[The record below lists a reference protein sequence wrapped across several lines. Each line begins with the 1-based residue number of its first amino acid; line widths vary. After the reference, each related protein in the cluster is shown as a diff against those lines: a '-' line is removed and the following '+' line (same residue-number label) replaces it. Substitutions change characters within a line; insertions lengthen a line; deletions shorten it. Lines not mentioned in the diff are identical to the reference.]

1 MGELIGL
8 PEWLAVTLFV
18 VLALGGWLGL
28 GFFLHR
34 RGHRRL
40 AAKRPNPTRDQFIA
54 MLAND
59 VDADIAAWLWDQA
72 RPYYDP
78 LTPHPDDH
86 LLHDAMIDD
95 GDIDIYWWREFA
107 EAMALDEA
115 SWPVW
120 PQDWPLTMRHFARWL
135 QRARQAQG

>member
-18 VLALGGWLGL
+18 LMVLGGWLAL
-28 GFFLHR
+28 GFVLHR

-40 AAKRPNPTRDQFIA
+40 AAKRPGPTREQFIA
-54 MLAND
+54 QLADNA
-59 VDADIAAWLWDQA
+59 DADIAAWLWDQA
-72 RPYYDP
+72 LPYYDP

-86 LLHDAMIDD
+86 LLDDAMIDD
-95 GDIDIYWWREFA
+95 DDIALYWWREFA
-107 EAMALDEA
+107 EAMALDAA
-115 SWPVW
+115 SWPEW
-120 PQDWPLTMRHFARWL
+120 PNDWPLTMRNFARWL